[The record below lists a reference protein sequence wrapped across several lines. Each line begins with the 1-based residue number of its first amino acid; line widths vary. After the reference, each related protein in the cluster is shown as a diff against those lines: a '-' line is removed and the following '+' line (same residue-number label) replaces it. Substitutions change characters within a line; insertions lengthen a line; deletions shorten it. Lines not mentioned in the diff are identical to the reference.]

1 MDWSLRASRRDE
13 VVIIILDLSG
23 IVVLVLVLLLFVVF
37 VALFVF
43 FLLFVFVLLLL
54 AVVVPVTIIVIIV
67 FVVVLFLF
75 LFVLYLVVILAFLI
89 GQSTGRPCGREIGH
103 IQFHDRRRLWWG
115 HYKSRGAAPGR
126 DYVAKKDVDS
136 GQGAGRGNRRGH
148 HWRVS
153 SMVV

>member
-37 VALFVF
+37 VALF
-43 FLLFVFVLLLL
+43 
-54 AVVVPVTIIVIIV
+54 